1 MILKITISINA
12 YAFDQCLCKIDY
24 QFTFIKTMKNSYEFN
39 SKLKA
44 TLNILK

>member
-1 MILKITISINA
+1 MILKIKISINA
-12 YAFDQCLCKIDY
+12 YAFEQCVCKIHY
-24 QFTFIKTMKNSYEFN
+24 QSALKKTMKNSYEFN